1 VSKII
6 TVGLDPAKKA
16 EQGGSL
22 VHGYGHCPAHLSFRS
37 LRLAA
42 AVLWAAMAIGPA
54 AADSSSPLLAAYYD
68 RQMAIVGG
76 RTYYWTGDNDPERLP
91 FDAVQTG
98 VGRDS
103 YYALTRTGGLLRFER
118 DPARHVVVMTGVARF
133 AAGDSGVLAVTGD
146 GVLWWIASGS
156 DKRRR
161 IANGVVAAAVG
172 DGANYYITSA
182 NELFVRGKAHRGQ
195 YGDGRLV
202 ATDHF
207 VRTAADVKQITAH
220 TGHAILL
227 TRDGDV
233 MGTGG
238 NIYGPVGRHGLG
250 DKAVRWSKI
259 VSGARA
265 IATGSSHS
273 SAIRQD
279 GTLIAWGSRY
289 GPEPVPVLAGVAAV
303 AAGSHTT
310 IALKRDGSLWQWDR
324 GQRPRRVNLPD

>member
-1 VSKII
+1 MHCHGTWII
-6 TVGLDPAKKA
+6 
-16 EQGGSL
+16 
-22 VHGYGHCPAHLSFRS
+22 HLCFRS
-37 LRLAA
+37 LRRAA
-42 AVLWAAMAIGPA
+42 SVLWVMLTIGPA
-54 AADSSSPLLAAYYD
+54 AADSSSRLLAAYYD

-76 RTYYWTGDNDPERLP
+76 RTYYWTGNNDPRRLP
-91 FDAVQTG
+91 FEAVQTG

-103 YYALTRTGGLLRFER
+103 YYALTRTGDLVRFGADPRRQGL
-118 DPARHVVVMTGVARF
+118 VMAGVRRF
-133 AAGDSGVLAVTGD
+133 AAGDSGVLAISED
-146 GVLWWIASGS
+146 GVLWWLATGS
-156 DKRRR
+156 DKKRR
-161 IANGVVAAAVG
+161 IAEGVVAAAVG

-182 NELFVRGKAHRGQ
+182 NALYVRGKAHRGQ

-202 ATDHF
+202 ATDNF
-207 VRTAADVKQITAH
+207 VQTASDVKQITAH

-227 TRDGDV
+227 TRGGDV

-265 IATGSSHS
+265 IATGASHS
-273 SAIRQD
+273 AAIRQD
-279 GTLIAWGSRY
+279 GTLVAWGRRY

-310 IALKRDGSLWQWDR
+310 IALTRDGSLWQWDR
-324 GQRPRRVNLPD
+324 GERPRRVELPD